1 MSNTENIGALLERI
15 SRLEELVERLQS
27 KPQPTTAIAEAMT
40 VKECAAFLGR
50 PVPSI
55 YWLARMGKL
64 PHFRIGSAYRFEREK
79 IQRMCRSKG
88 GAR

>member
-1 MSNTENIGALLERI
+1 MSNTENMGALLERVA
-15 SRLEELVERLQS
+15 RLEELVERLQS
-27 KPQPTTAIAEAMT
+27 KPQPTAIADAMT
-40 VKECAAFLGR
+40 VKECAAFLNR
-50 PVPSI
+50 PVPSV
-55 YWLARMGKL
+55 YWLARTGKL